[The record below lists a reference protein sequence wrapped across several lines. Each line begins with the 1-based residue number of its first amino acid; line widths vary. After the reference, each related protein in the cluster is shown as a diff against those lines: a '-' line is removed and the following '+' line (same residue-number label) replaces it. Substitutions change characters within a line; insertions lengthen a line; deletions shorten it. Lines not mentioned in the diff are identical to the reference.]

1 MPQSHERTA
10 ILFEPIPRLVPP
22 GPLGHAEVH
31 LWCIPLE
38 IGSDSLRGLRR
49 VLSDEEQQ
57 RAERFRFEPD
67 RRRYIAARAA
77 LRTLLGRYVDQP
89 AERIVFSYSTA
100 GKPFL
105 QRADGGSG
113 PHFNVSHS
121 GAIALLAFCA
131 DAELGIDV
139 ELVRDIE
146 DTESIVRRFFCA
158 AEVEQWMGLPGHLR
172 QKAFY
177 DCWTR
182 KEAVVKAMG
191 GGLSVPLD
199 AFQVSFSPT
208 DAPRVRFRHDAGV
221 TPWSL
226 YDVSP
231 AADYSGALAIRGARW
246 DLRCWLPAGT

>member
-1 MPQSHERTA
+1 
-10 ILFEPIPRLVPP
+10 
-22 GPLGHAEVH
+22 VH
-31 LWCIPLE
+31 LWCLPLE

-49 VLSDEEQQ
+49 VLCDEEHQ
-57 RAERFRFEPD
+57 RADRFRFEPD

-77 LRTLLGRYVDQP
+77 LRILLGRYIDQP
-89 AERIVFSYSTA
+89 AERIVFSYSTT
-100 GKPFL
+100 GKPSL

-121 GAIALLAFCA
+121 GEIALLAFCA

-139 ELVRDIE
+139 ELVHDIE

-158 AEVEQWMGLPGHLR
+158 EEVDQWLELPAHLG

-208 DAPRVRFRHDAGV
+208 DAPRVRFRHDGDV

-231 AADYSGALAIRGARW
+231 ASDYSGALAIRGAGW
-246 DLRCWLPAGT
+246 DLRCWLASWT